1 MSLDDPDMPPTQAR
15 MGKVVP
21 NFVGESTEGVLDFHQ
36 WLGNSWG
43 ILFSHPAP
51 FTPICTTEM
60 GAMAFEHEVR
70 YYFDKSV
77 KFRTFHNV
85 HVHRKIQK
93 HFSFFDFRSSR
104 RGTANFSEFP
114 VRT

>member
-21 NFVGESTEGVLDFHQ
+21 NFVGESTEGVIDFHQ

-51 FTPICTTEM
+51 FTPICTTEL

-70 YYFDKSV
+70 FFYKRV
-77 KFRTFHNV
+77 KLFSHWLCVFTENLENV
-85 HVHRKIQK
+85 
-93 HFSFFDFRSSR
+93 SFYSIS
-104 RGTANFSEFP
+104 GI
-114 VRT
+114 

>member
-21 NFVGESTEGVLDFHQ
+21 NFIGESTEGVIDFHQ

-70 YYFDKSV
+70 LSFLSFDAPRV
-77 KFRTFHNV
+77 
-85 HVHRKIQK
+85 
-93 HFSFFDFRSSR
+93 FSTNTYVPEGCS
-104 RGTANFSEFP
+104 
-114 VRT
+114 